1 MTSCRAPAYLVLL
14 LALIGLAFYTLWPR
28 PSFVSMVIYTT
39 SPSTT
44 TPSQDVEQ
52 GLHHTHKPPSL
63 TIPSL
68 SDVKQGLYQP
78 DNSIPSLE
86 VPHHIHNPPSH
97 PLTSPL
103 DVKQEES
110 QTHKPPTSSLLNTKQ
125 GPHHTHKPLSH
136 TKPSLLDVKQE
147 PHKPANT
154 DSSSL
159 ATLLTDLKFNNYGI
173 VESNDQLVMQD
184 IPCGYSRMCVL
195 TTCS

>member
-1 MTSCRAPAYLVLL
+1 MISCRLPVIVLL
-14 LALIGLAFYTLWPR
+14 VTAILFGLAFYTLWLR

-52 GLHHTHKPPSL
+52 GASHAHKPPSF
-63 TIPSL
+63 TTPSL

-78 DNSIPSLE
+78 DNSIPSSE
-86 VPHHIHNPPSH
+86 VKQESHHKPPSH

-103 DVKQEES
+103 DVKQEE
-110 QTHKPPTSSLLNTKQ
+110 THKLPTSSLPNTKQ

-136 TKPSLLDVKQE
+136 TKPSLSHVKQE
-147 PHKPANT
+147 PHKPVNT

-159 ATLLTDLKFNNYGI
+159 ATLLAGLKFNNYGI
-173 VESNDQLVMQD
+173 VESSDQFVMQD
-184 IPCGYSRMCVL
+184 IPCRYS
-195 TTCS
+195 

>member
-1 MTSCRAPAYLVLL
+1 MTSCRLLVVLL
-14 LALIGLAFYTLWPR
+14 VTAILFGLAFYTLWLC
-28 PSFVSMVIYTT
+28 PSFVSMVIFTT
-39 SPSTT
+39 SPTTT
-44 TPSQDVEQ
+44 TPSQDTEQ
-52 GLHHTHKPPSL
+52 GTSHTHKPPSL

-68 SDVKQGLYQP
+68 SDVQQGLYQP
-78 DNSIPSLE
+78 DNSIPSSE
-86 VPHHIHNPPSH
+86 VPHHTHNPPSH

-110 QTHKPPTSSLLNTKQ
+110 QTHKPPTSSLPNTKQ

-136 TKPSLLDVKQE
+136 TKPSLSDVKQE

-159 ATLLTDLKFNNYGI
+159 ATLLAGLKFNNYGI

-184 IPCGYSRMCVL
+184 IPCGYS
-195 TTCS
+195 